1 MPLLLIR
8 TNQSLSQ
15 EQARRLLRDASALCA
30 EVLGKSEAYV
40 MTTLETDRTMLFAGS
55 DDPCAYLELKS
66 LGLTPERTPE
76 LSAALGWT
84 RSWPPCPAPLDRP
97 CPATPRPFAASSNG
111 ISTAER
117 QTTGPFP
124 HPGASWTRTACRAW
138 IRPA

>member
-76 LSAALGWT
+76 LSAALC
-84 RSWPPCPAPLDRP
+84 RFVEEKLDVPQARVYIEFSAPE
-97 CPATPRPFAASSNG
+97 RPFWGWNG
-111 ISTAER
+111 
-117 QTTGPFP
+117 QTF
-124 HPGASWTRTACRAW
+124 
-138 IRPA
+138 